1 MEPGES
7 REVEAWGKHVVN
19 VDKETVCLQRGAVS
33 EGKQGNYITKGGK
46 NEWKVRASKE
56 QPHFLRYIKKKPRE
70 RT

>member
-7 REVEAWGKHVVN
+7 REVEAWGKHVVI

-33 EGKQGNYITKGGK
+33 EGKQVNYITKGGK

-56 QPHFLRYIKKKPRE
+56 
-70 RT
+70 